1 MSETT
6 NLTVE
11 EEIQALKQEAKAVD
25 AGEPLPSETAENE
38 TPTGSEEAEGE
49 SEEGLTIE
57 DNSEVESDST
67 EETTEPEVEE
77 SVSETDPLEGA
88 ELRET
93 SEEAPTSNRVE
104 KKKEALKRSWEN
116 ADKRHREADEREQ
129 LIRAR
134 ESELLEREQRV
145 SSLEAE
151 IPDDPLPKYS
161 VDEIAES
168 LDEFIG
174 EGDYETAQGL
184 VRQMAAK
191 AKAMAAHRE
200 AGPNS
205 PQFAEAW
212 EQVRGQTI
220 KANPELEDPKSALYQ
235 ESTGLLNGEW
245 GPLFSSHPAGVAAAV
260 EVAKLRMASGSTSE
274 LADKVKQLQTENEKL
289 RKAVA
294 LDGTTPTGGGEATNK
309 WDNLSLDDQLE
320 SLRQDAAA
328 LG

>member
-11 EEIQALKQEAKAVD
+11 EEIEALKHEAKAVD
-25 AGEPLPSETAENE
+25 AGEPLPSETAETE

-57 DNSEVESDST
+57 DNSEIESDST
-67 EETTEPEVEE
+67 EEITEPEEV

-129 LIRAR
+129 LMRSR

-184 VRQMAAK
+184 ARQMAAK
-191 AKAMAAHRE
+191 AKAMATHRE

-212 EQVRGQTI
+212 EQVRGNTI

-260 EVAKLRMASGSTSE
+260 EVAKLRMASGSISE
-274 LADKVKQLQTENEKL
+274 LADEVKQLKTENEKL
-289 RKAVA
+289 RKATA

-309 WDNLSLDDQLE
+309 WDNLSLDDQLD
-320 SLRQDAAA
+320 SLRHDAAA

>member
-11 EEIQALKQEAKAVD
+11 AEIEALKHEAKAVD
-25 AGEPLPSETAENE
+25 AGEPLPSETAEIE
-38 TPTGSEEAEGE
+38 TPTGSEETEGE

-57 DNSEVESDST
+57 DNSEIESDST
-67 EETTEPEVEE
+67 EEITEPEEV

-129 LIRAR
+129 LMRSR

-184 VRQMAAK
+184 ARQMAAK

-212 EQVRGQTI
+212 EQVRGNTI

-260 EVAKLRMASGSTSE
+260 EVAKLRMASGSISG
-274 LADKVKQLQTENEKL
+274 LADEVKQLKTENEKL
-289 RKAVA
+289 RKATA

-309 WDNLSLDDQLE
+309 WDNLSLDDQLD
-320 SLRQDAAA
+320 SLRHDAAA

>member
-11 EEIQALKQEAKAVD
+11 EEIEALKHEAKAVD
-25 AGEPLPSETAENE
+25 AGTPLPSETAETE

-49 SEEGLTIE
+49 SEEGLILE
-57 DNSEVESDST
+57 DNSEVESDNT
-67 EETTEPEVEE
+67 EETTEPEVE

-88 ELRET
+88 ELGET
-93 SEEAPTSNRVE
+93 SEEAPKSNRAE

-129 LIRAR
+129 LMRSR

-145 SSLEAE
+145 TQLESE
-151 IPDDPLPKYS
+151 VPDDPLPKYS

-184 VRQMAAK
+184 VHQMAAK

-200 AGPNS
+200 AGPKS

-235 ESTGLLNGEW
+235 ESTGLLNGDW
-245 GPLFSSHPAGVAAAV
+245 GPLFQSHPAGVAAAV
-260 EVAKLRMASGSTSE
+260 EVAKLRMASASTSE
-274 LADKVKQLQTENEKL
+274 LTEKIKQLETENNKL
-289 RKAVA
+289 KKAVA
-294 LDGTTPTGGGEATNK
+294 LDGTTPTATGESSNK
-309 WDNLSLDDQLE
+309 WDNLSLEDQLE
-320 SLRQDAAA
+320 SLRSDAAA

>member
-11 EEIQALKQEAKAVD
+11 EEIEALKHEAKAVD
-25 AGEPLPSETAENE
+25 AGEPLPSETAEIE
-38 TPTGSEEAEGE
+38 TPTGSEETEGE

-57 DNSEVESDST
+57 DNSEIESDST
-67 EETTEPEVEE
+67 EEITEPEEV

-129 LIRAR
+129 LMRSR

-184 VRQMAAK
+184 ARQMAAK

-212 EQVRGQTI
+212 EQVRGNTI

-260 EVAKLRMASGSTSE
+260 EVAKLRMASGSISG
-274 LADKVKQLQTENEKL
+274 LADEVKQLKTENEKL
-289 RKAVA
+289 RKATA

-309 WDNLSLDDQLE
+309 WDNLSLDDQLD
-320 SLRQDAAA
+320 SLRHDAAA

>member
-11 EEIQALKQEAKAVD
+11 EEIEALKHEAKAVD

-57 DNSEVESDST
+57 DNSEIESDST
-67 EETTEPEVEE
+67 EEITEPEEV

-129 LIRAR
+129 LMRSR

-184 VRQMAAK
+184 ARQMAAK

-220 KANPELEDPKSALYQ
+220 KANPELGDPKSALYQ

-260 EVAKLRMASGSTSE
+260 EVAKLRMASGSISE
-274 LADKVKQLQTENEKL
+274 LADEVKQLKTENEKL
-289 RKAVA
+289 RKATA

-320 SLRQDAAA
+320 SLRHDAAA